1 MIHPTACVDQPCQI
15 GAGTKIWHYSH
26 IMQGATLGTSCN
38 IGQNVFI
45 ASRVRL
51 GNHVK
56 VQNNVSLYDGC
67 ILEDDVFCG
76 PSAVFTNV
84 RTPRSAI
91 VRKGQYGQTYVERG
105 ATIGANATIVS
116 PIRIGHDAFI
126 AAGAVATRDVVPYA
140 LMMGVPA
147 RRVGWVGRAGV
158 PLERCPDAGA
168 DVWVCPETGEQYRE
182 RNADRLEPFP
192 SDGPQSSIAPA

>member
-1 MIHPTACVDQPCQI
+1 MP
-15 GAGTKIWHYSH
+15 GAV
-26 IMQGATLGTSCN
+26 LGTVCN

-45 ASRVRL
+45 AGGVRL
-51 GNHVK
+51 GNNVK
-56 VQNNVSLYDGC
+56 VQNNVSLYEGC

-91 VRKGQYGQTYVERG
+91 VRKGQFGQTYVERG
-105 ATIGANATIVS
+105 ATIGANATLVA

-126 AAGAVATRDVVPYA
+126 AAGGVVTKDVVPYA

-147 RRVGWVGRAGV
+147 RRVGWVGRSGV
-158 PLERCPDAGA
+158 PLVPCPDAGA
-168 DVWVCPETGEQYRE
+168 GTWICPETAERYRQLD
-182 RNADRLEPFP
+182 ADRLEPYRAED
-192 SDGPQSSIAPA
+192 SQSAS